1 MSESTIFER
10 KYQLLRYILFTNC
23 LSASLWVS
31 QKLAYWKRTN
41 LLLFVTMSTFPK
53 SWTVL
58 SIPTTLFGRAQL
70 CSLRPCFYSFKQR
83 KVKHQSSLRRK
94 KCNAIQIF
102 FLSWE
107 GSFIYVFLL
116 PFISL
121 ILCFSQKRRQSPCLA
136 PAVNTCIWS
145 INHAKC
151 PSIQCSLFIWLRY
164 GEWFHQFENYFFSR
178 VPRSDFDGWQGES
191 QLYVKHKILKE
202 QKPVSKIVL
211 HLNTQFIEKTEV
223 ALLIFR

>member
-10 KYQLLRYILFTNC
+10 KYQLLRYILFTIC

-31 QKLAYWKRTN
+31 QLAYWKRTN
-41 LLLFVTMSTFPK
+41 LLQFVTMSTFPK

-94 KCNAIQIF
+94 NVTRYKF
-102 FLSWE
+102 FFKLGRLLHLCIPS
-107 GSFIYVFLL
+107 SFY
-116 PFISL
+116 SL